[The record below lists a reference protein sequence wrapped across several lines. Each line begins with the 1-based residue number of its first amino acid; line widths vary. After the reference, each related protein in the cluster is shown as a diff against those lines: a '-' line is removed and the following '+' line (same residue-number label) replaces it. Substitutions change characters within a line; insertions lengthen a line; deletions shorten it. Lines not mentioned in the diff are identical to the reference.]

1 MEDGRLNLARGG
13 GGVRDVSGRRLQ
25 RGRAGIA
32 QYRCFTRNDAG
43 KSTILNIL
51 APNDSS

>member
-25 RGRAGIA
+25 RGRAGLA
-32 QYRCFTRNDAG
+32 
-43 KSTILNIL
+43 NIDVL
-51 APNDSS
+51 REMMQKNTQI